1 MDSDKDNLLKYRDFC
16 NLCAEQMLHEAPSLG
31 DTSISGSQAGRSKA
45 TSEFSNII
53 QKLKSNK
60 PTSGA
65 LGPNRGRGGPNFTRG
80 KSAGTFQA
88 AKDIS
93 QLCGDQPFVST
104 ELHRFMVNMQ
114 DLPLGHG
121 VHTPMNNRFDAIRDG
136 SVYNSVGGGSDSQS
150 WTRTSAAS
158 SLNKLRNK
166 LQQRTHGMTSEML
179 ST

>member
-60 PTSGA
+60 PASGA

-93 QLCGDQPFVST
+93 QLCGD
-104 ELHRFMVNMQ
+104 
-114 DLPLGHG
+114 
-121 VHTPMNNRFDAIRDG
+121 
-136 SVYNSVGGGSDSQS
+136 
-150 WTRTSAAS
+150 
-158 SLNKLRNK
+158 
-166 LQQRTHGMTSEML
+166 
-179 ST
+179 